1 MKIEAPRPLEGRRL
15 LVAASG
21 SIAAVKTPLLVSALV
36 KAGAEVRCVV
46 TPSAS
51 RLVSPVAL
59 ASLSRHPCLQDQD
72 QWDPSQPR
80 PLHVELA
87 EWADL
92 VVVAPLSATSLAR
105 WTQGLGDGLLA
116 SLLLACERPVVA
128 ASAMNTGMWGNA
140 AVRRNWELLQQD
152 ERVLC
157 LGPEPG
163 LLACDRIGEGRMADP
178 ALIQLAA
185 LHALQQGSQERQ
197 LTRDWSGRSLLVT
210 AGPTVEALDPARTM
224 SNRSSGRMGVM
235 LAQAARWRGA
245 RVDLIHG
252 PLQLPDAWLEGLC
265 CHPVESAQAM
275 ESALIDLQPG
285 VDAVAMAAA
294 VADLRRR
301 GGALPEKPAKAAL
314 ASVLSAEMEAV
325 PDLLAGLAER
335 RPPGQVLLGF
345 AALSGQADS
354 LLERARHK
362 LSAKQCDLL
371 FANPIDQPN
380 QGFGSDLNGGWLLR
394 RDGTQEQCVPQCK
407 LELANRLLD
416 EIARQLPAAH
426 PLNSPD
432 VDSDV

>member
-1 MKIEAPRPLEGRRL
+1 MKIEAPMPLEGRRL

-36 KAGAEVRCVV
+36 KAGAEVRCVI

-72 QWDPSQPR
+72 QWEASQPR

-140 AVRRNWELLQQD
+140 AVRRNWDLLQRDQ
-152 ERVLC
+152 RVLC

-178 ALIQLAA
+178 ALIQLAV
-185 LHALQQGSQERQ
+185 LHALQQGSQQRQ
-197 LTRDWSGRSLLVT
+197 MRRDWSGRSLLVT
-210 AGPTVEALDPARTM
+210 AGPTVEALDPARVM

-245 RVDLIHG
+245 RVELIHG
-252 PLQLPDAWLEGLC
+252 PLQLQDAWLEGLSC
-265 CHPVESAQAM
+265 NPVESAQAM
-275 ESALIDLQPG
+275 E
-285 VDAVAMAAA
+285 
-294 VADLRRR
+294 
-301 GGALPEKPAKAAL
+301 
-314 ASVLSAEMEAV
+314 
-325 PDLLAGLAER
+325 
-335 RPPGQVLLGF
+335 
-345 AALSGQADS
+345 
-354 LLERARHK
+354 
-362 LSAKQCDLL
+362 
-371 FANPIDQPN
+371 
-380 QGFGSDLNGGWLLR
+380 
-394 RDGTQEQCVPQCK
+394 
-407 LELANRLLD
+407 
-416 EIARQLPAAH
+416 
-426 PLNSPD
+426 
-432 VDSDV
+432 

>member
-21 SIAAVKTPLLVSALV
+21 SIAAVKTPLLVSSLV

-46 TPSAS
+46 TPSAA

-72 QWDPSQPR
+72 QWSPSQPR

-116 SLLLACERPVVA
+116 SLLLACERPVVV
-128 ASAMNTGMWGNA
+128 ASAMNTAMWSNV

-163 LLACDRIGEGRMADP
+163 LLACDRIGEGRMVDP
-178 ALIQLAA
+178 ALIQLGI
-185 LHALQQGSQERQ
+185 LHALQRGTQERQ
-197 LTRDWSGRSLLVT
+197 LARDWHGRSLLVT
-210 AGPTVEALDPARTM
+210 AGPTLEALDPARVI

-252 PLQLPDAWLEGLC
+252 PLQVPDAWLEGLS
-265 CHPVESAQAM
+265 CHPVESAQEMA
-275 ESALIDLQPG
+275 SALIDLQPG

-301 GGALPEKPAKAAL
+301 GGALAEKPAKVAL
-314 ASVLSAEMEAV
+314 AGVFSSEMEAV

-335 RPPGQVLLGF
+335 RPPDQVLLGF
-345 AALSGQADS
+345 AALSGQADA
-354 LLERARHK
+354 LLERARQK
-362 LSAKQCDLL
+362 LLDKQCDLL
-371 FANPIDQPN
+371 FANPIDRPH
-380 QGFGSDLNGGWLLR
+380 QGFGSNVNGGWLLR
-394 RDGTQEQCVPQCK
+394 RDGTQEQFSPQCK
-407 LELANRLLD
+407 LELANGLLD
-416 EIARQLPAAH
+416 EIARQWPA
-426 PLNSPD
+426 L
-432 VDSDV
+432 

>member
-21 SIAAVKTPLLVSALV
+21 SIAAVKTPLLVSSLV

-46 TPSAS
+46 TPSAA

-72 QWDPSQPR
+72 QWSPSQPR

-116 SLLLACERPVVA
+116 SLLLACERPVVV
-128 ASAMNTGMWGNA
+128 ASAMNTAMWSNV

-163 LLACDRIGEGRMADP
+163 LLACDRIGEGRMVDP
-178 ALIQLAA
+178 ALIQLGI
-185 LHALQQGSQERQ
+185 LHALQRGTQERQ
-197 LTRDWSGRSLLVT
+197 LARDWHGRSLLVT
-210 AGPTVEALDPARTM
+210 AGPTLEALDPARLI

-252 PLQLPDAWLEGLC
+252 PLQVPDAWLEGLS
-265 CHPVESAQAM
+265 CHPVESAQEMA
-275 ESALIDLQPG
+275 SALIDLQPG

-301 GGALPEKPAKAAL
+301 GGALAEKPAKVAL
-314 ASVLSAEMEAV
+314 AGVFSSEMEAV

-335 RPPGQVLLGF
+335 RPPDQVLLGF
-345 AALSGQADS
+345 AALSGQADA
-354 LLERARHK
+354 LLERARQK
-362 LSAKQCDLL
+362 LLDKQCDLL
-371 FANPIDQPN
+371 FANPIDRPH
-380 QGFGSDLNGGWLLR
+380 QGFGSNVNGGWLLR
-394 RDGTQEQCVPQCK
+394 RDGTQEQFSPQCK
-407 LELANRLLD
+407 LELANGLLD
-416 EIARQLPAAH
+416 EIARQWPA
-426 PLNSPD
+426 L
-432 VDSDV
+432 

>member
-1 MKIEAPRPLEGRRL
+1 MKIEAPRLLEGRRL

-36 KAGAEVRCVV
+36 KAGAEVRCVI

-72 QWDPSQPR
+72 QWEPSQPR

-128 ASAMNTGMWGNA
+128 ASAMNTAMWGNA
-140 AVRRNWELLQQD
+140 AVRRNWDLLQGDQ
-152 ERVLC
+152 RVLC

-178 ALIQLAA
+178 ALIQLAV

-197 LTRDWSGRSLLVT
+197 LMRDWSGRSLLVT
-210 AGPTVEALDPARTM
+210 AGPTVEALDPARIM

-245 RVDLIHG
+245 RVELIHG
-252 PLQLPDAWLEGLC
+252 PLQLPDAWLEGVS

-275 ESALIDLQPG
+275 ESALMDLQPG

-301 GGALPEKPAKAAL
+301 GGASPDKPAKAAL
-314 ASVLSAEMEAV
+314 ASVLSAEMEPV

-354 LLERARHK
+354 LLERARQK

-380 QGFGSDLNGGWLLR
+380 QGFGSHRNGGWLLR
-394 RDGTQEQCVPQCK
+394 RDGSHEVFLPQCK

-416 EIARQLPAAH
+416 EIAMQRPALHA
-426 PLNSPD
+426 LNSLD
-432 VDSDV
+432 VVSDI

>member
-1 MKIEAPRPLEGRRL
+1 MKIEASRPLEGRRL

-36 KAGAEVRCVV
+36 KAGAQVRCVI
-46 TPSAS
+46 TPSAA

-59 ASLSRHPCLQDQD
+59 ASLSRHPCLQDED
-72 QWDPSQPR
+72 QWSPSQPR

-116 SLLLACERPVVA
+116 SVLLACERPVVA
-128 ASAMNTGMWGNA
+128 ASAMNTAMWSNT
-140 AVRRNWELLQQD
+140 AVRRNWELLRRD

-163 LLACDRIGEGRMADP
+163 VLACDRIGEGRMAEP
-178 ALIQLAA
+178 ALIQLAVI
-185 LHALQQGSQERQ
+185 HALRQASQARR
-197 LTRDWSGRSLLVT
+197 LSRDWSTRSLLVT
-210 AGPTVEALDPARTM
+210 AGPTVEALDAARLI
-224 SNRSSGRMGVM
+224 SNRSSGQMGVM

-252 PLQLPDAWLEGLC
+252 PLQVPDAWLEGLS
-265 CHPVESAQAM
+265 CHPVESARDM
-275 ESALIDLQPG
+275 ESELIHLQQD

-301 GGALPEKPAKAAL
+301 GGAPCDKPTKTAFAR
-314 ASVLSAEMEAV
+314 VLSEEMETV

-335 RPPGQVLLGF
+335 RTPGQVLLGF
-345 AALSGQADS
+345 AALSGQVD
-354 LLERARHK
+354 LMLERGRQK
-362 LSAKQCDLL
+362 LFAKQCDLL
-371 FANPIDQPN
+371 FANPVDQPN
-380 QGFGSDLNGGWLLR
+380 QGFGSNPNGGLLLK
-394 RDGTQEQCVPQCK
+394 RDGSLEHWMPQDK

-416 EIARQLPAAH
+416 EIAMLLPAM
-426 PLNSPD
+426 PE
-432 VDSDV
+432 DSSEWQ

>member
-1 MKIEAPRPLEGRRL
+1 MKIEASRLLEGRRL

-36 KAGAEVRCVV
+36 KAGAEVRCVI

-51 RLVSPVAL
+51 RFVSPVAL
-59 ASLSRHPCLQDQD
+59 ASLSRHRCFQDQD
-72 QWDPSQPR
+72 QWEPCQPR
-80 PLHVELA
+80 PLHIELA

-128 ASAMNTGMWGNA
+128 ASAMNTAMWGNA
-140 AVRRNWELLQQD
+140 SVRRNWDLLQGDQ
-152 ERVLC
+152 RVLC

-163 LLACDRIGEGRMADP
+163 LLACDRVGEGRMADP
-178 ALIQLAA
+178 VLIQLAV
-185 LHALQQGSQERQ
+185 LHALKRGSKERQ

-210 AGPTVEALDPARTM
+210 AGPTVEALDPARII

-245 RVDLIHG
+245 RVELVHG
-252 PLQLPDAWLEGLC
+252 PLQVPQAWLEGVS
-265 CHPVESAQAM
+265 CHRVESSQEM
-275 ESALIDLQPG
+275 QSALFALNKEA
-285 VDAVAMAAA
+285 DAVAMAAA

-301 GGALPEKPAKAAL
+301 GGARSDKHAKDAVV
-314 ASVLSAEMEAV
+314 SVLSAEMEPV
-325 PDLLAGLAER
+325 PDLLASLVER
-335 RPPGQVLLGF
+335 RPAGQVVLGF
-345 AALSGQADS
+345 AALTGPADA

-362 LSAKQCDLL
+362 LAAKGCDLL

-380 QGFGSDLNGGWLLR
+380 QGFRSDRNGGWLLR
-394 RDGTQEQCVPQCK
+394 NDGSQEQWVPQCK

-416 EIARQLPAAH
+416 EIARYWQPGETA
-426 PLNSPD
+426 NR
-432 VDSDV
+432 

>member
-21 SIAAVKTPLLVSALV
+21 SIAAVKTPLLVSSLV

-46 TPSAS
+46 TPSAA

-72 QWDPSQPR
+72 QWSPSQPR

-116 SLLLACERPVVA
+116 SLLLACERPVVV
-128 ASAMNTGMWGNA
+128 ASAMNTAMWSNV

-163 LLACDRIGEGRMADP
+163 LLACDRIGEGRMVDP
-178 ALIQLAA
+178 ALIQLGI
-185 LHALQQGSQERQ
+185 LHALQRGTQERQ
-197 LTRDWSGRSLLVT
+197 LARDWHGRSLLVT
-210 AGPTVEALDPARTM
+210 AGPTLEALDPARVI

-252 PLQLPDAWLEGLC
+252 PLQVPDAWLEGLS
-265 CHPVESAQAM
+265 CHPVESAQEMA
-275 ESALIDLQPG
+275 SALIDLQPG

-301 GGALPEKPAKAAL
+301 GGALAEKPAKVAL
-314 ASVLSAEMEAV
+314 AGVFSSEMEAV

-335 RPPGQVLLGF
+335 RPPDQVLLGF
-345 AALSGQADS
+345 AALSGQADA
-354 LLERARHK
+354 LLERARQK
-362 LSAKQCDLL
+362 LLNKQCDLL
-371 FANPIDQPN
+371 FANPIDRPH
-380 QGFGSDLNGGWLLR
+380 QGFGSNVNGGWLLR
-394 RDGTQEQCVPQCK
+394 RDGTQKQFSPQCK
-407 LELANRLLD
+407 LELANGLLD
-416 EIARQLPAAH
+416 EIARQWPA
-426 PLNSPD
+426 L
-432 VDSDV
+432 

>member
-1 MKIEAPRPLEGRRL
+1 
-15 LVAASG
+15 
-21 SIAAVKTPLLVSALV
+21 
-36 KAGAEVRCVV
+36 
-46 TPSAS
+46 
-51 RLVSPVAL
+51 
-59 ASLSRHPCLQDQD
+59 
-72 QWDPSQPR
+72 
-80 PLHVELA
+80 
-87 EWADL
+87 
-92 VVVAPLSATSLAR
+92 
-105 WTQGLGDGLLA
+105 
-116 SLLLACERPVVA
+116 
-128 ASAMNTGMWGNA
+128 MNTGMWGNA
-140 AVRRNWELLQQD
+140 AVRRNWELLQQN

-197 LTRDWSGRSLLVT
+197 LRRDWSGRSLLVT
-210 AGPTVEALDPARTM
+210 AGPTVEALDPARIM

-252 PLQLPDAWLEGLC
+252 PLQVPDAWLEGLC

-275 ESALIDLQPG
+275 ECALIDLQPG

-301 GGALPEKPAKAAL
+301 GGTLPHKPAKAAL
-314 ASVLSAEMEAV
+314 ASVLGAEMEPV

-354 LLERARHK
+354 LLERARQK
-362 LSAKQCDLL
+362 RLAKQCDLL
-371 FANPIDQPN
+371 FANPIDQPH
-380 QGFGSDLNGGWLLR
+380 QGFGSHLNGGWLLR
-394 RDGTQEQCVPQCK
+394 RDGSQEQCFPQCK

-416 EIARQLPAAH
+416 EIFMQLPGLDA
-426 PLNSPD
+426 LDSLGD
-432 VDSDV
+432 VSNG